1 MPTKRMMAGGGLT
14 SYYVVQVKHPQD
26 PKSAP
31 YQAEAEDLIE
41 ALDLSF
47 DEGNIL
53 KELFRK
59 ANERKGIIKPGTS
72 QKRSAEKMHHST
84 SRILRQEQQKVLG
97 NESNK
102 PV

>member
-1 MPTKRMMAGGGLT
+1 MATSKRQLTGGGLT
-14 SYYVVQVKHPQD
+14 SYYVVDVLHPQD
-26 PKSAP
+26 PDSQP

-59 ANERKGIIKPGTS
+59 ANERKGLIKPGTS
-72 QKRSAEKMHHST
+72 QKRSAEKMYHSAG
-84 SRILRQEQQKVLG
+84 RILKAETRKALEH
-97 NESNK
+97 ESNK
-102 PV
+102 